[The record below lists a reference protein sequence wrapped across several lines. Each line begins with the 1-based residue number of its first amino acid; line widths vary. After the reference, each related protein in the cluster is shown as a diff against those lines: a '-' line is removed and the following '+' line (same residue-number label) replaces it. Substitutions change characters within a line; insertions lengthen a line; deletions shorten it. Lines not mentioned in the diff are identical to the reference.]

1 MGVTYSVTGKLQ
13 MCEWGLHGSE
23 RAIDALS
30 FAPGP
35 IACYVELSG
44 DILRDTDK
52 VCASERTVLAM
63 VDATDV
69 LREFIRDT
77 LIVRQPH
84 IVALFM
90 RAGIV
95 DHAEAIRGLDMAT
108 ADYKSI
114 QQVMAAAD
122 AAHAAAGAAARDAAG
137 AAAGAAA
144 RDAAGAAWAAA
155 WAAAEAAAWAAA
167 AAAGAAAGN
176 AWAAAGNAWDAA
188 WAVAWDK
195 LDTRLEARLFMAM
208 GIKQPRRTA
217 VRK

>member
-1 MGVTYSVTGKLQ
+1 MAGEADGGAEVTTVRGWHFLPADGCIQHGKFAGEKRKKVEVGVTYSVTGKLQ

-84 IVALFM
+84 IVTLFM
-90 RAGIV
+90 SAGLV
-95 DHAEAIRGLDMAT
+95 DHAEAIRNLDMAT
-108 ADYKSI
+108 GDYKSI
-114 QQVMAAAD
+114 QQVM
-122 AAHAAAGAAARDAAG
+122 
-137 AAAGAAA
+137 
-144 RDAAGAAWAAA
+144 
-155 WAAAEAAAWAAA
+155 
-167 AAAGAAAGN
+167 
-176 AWAAAGNAWDAA
+176 AAAGNAWDAA